1 MNQVYSTHID
11 EKRCIVG
18 VWLVDEVRKAIEMG
32 YGLLTV
38 FEFWEIEITYFDR
51 GTKSADRFAEFVQM
65 FLKFKNGIRSA
76 PLLGSE

>member
-1 MNQVYSTHID
+1 MNQGNCAHTD
-11 EKRCIVG
+11 KERCIFGTWV
-18 VWLVDEVRKAIEMG
+18 VNEDRKAIEMG

-38 FEFWEIEITYFDR
+38 FQFWEIEITYFDR
-51 GTKSADRFAEFVQM
+51 GTKSAGLFAEFVHM